1 MGQSNNDRITA
12 LYCRLSRDDEQL
24 GESNSITNQKS
35 ILSKYAENNNFTNL
49 QFFVD
54 DGYSGTSFTRP
65 AFMEIMELAEQ
76 GKIGTII
83 VKDHSRL
90 GRNRLIVGQL
100 LEEDFVRLNVRY
112 IAIMDNIDTDKGLN
126 DFLPI
131 QDWFNEMHAKN
142 TSQKVRAVFKNKG
155 NSGIPLTTF
164 LPFGYIKDSNN
175 KDKWLVD
182 EPAAE
187 IVRKIYNLCIQ
198 GYGTSQIARKLKEDG
213 IMTPTEYYHSLGR
226 KSPTKVQE
234 VKNFWNADTIKN
246 ILDRQEYIGDT
257 INFRSTQ
264 RSFKDH
270 TKIDLPKEEWKIFKN
285 HHEPIIDEET
295 WNTVQRIRNNKRRPT
310 KTGKQS
316 IFSGHLFCKDCGA
329 KLYYCTANNF
339 TADKDFYRCSNYKNN
354 STNACTSH
362 NIRDIVLKEIVLEQ
376 VQQVVS
382 YIHNFEWLFIKEKQ
396 NASIE
401 EQKAQIARNKKQLT
415 QYQQRLKEIDNLIQ
429 HIYEDNVS
437 GKITDEMFSNFS
449 TNYMNEQKDLKE
461 KIEILSKD
469 ISNNEQKEIAITSF
483 VDKVNKYT
491 EIKELTP
498 EIINELID
506 KILVHQQTKIDGKKF
521 QQIDIYYSGV
531 GIISVSANEYDFEKE
546 FQNILKDKIKTA

>member
-1 MGQSNNDRITA
+1 MMA
-12 LYCRLSRDDEQL
+12 
-24 GESNSITNQKS
+24 
-35 ILSKYAENNNFTNL
+35 
-49 QFFVD
+49 
-54 DGYSGTSFTRP
+54 
-65 AFMEIMELAEQ
+65 
-76 GKIGTII
+76 
-83 VKDHSRL
+83 
-90 GRNRLIVGQL
+90 
-100 LEEDFVRLNVRY
+100 
-112 IAIMDNIDTDKGLN
+112 
-126 DFLPI
+126 I

-155 NSGIPLTTF
+155 NSDIPLTTF
-164 LPFGYIKDSNN
+164 LPYGYIKDPNN

-187 IVRKIYNLCIQ
+187 VVKKIYNLCIQ
-198 GYGTSQIARKLKEDG
+198 SYGTTQIARKLKEDG
-213 IMTPTEYYHSLGR
+213 IMTPTEYYQSLGR

-234 VKNFWNADTIKN
+234 VKNFWNADTVKN

-257 INFRSTQ
+257 VNFRSTQ

-270 TKIDLPKEEWKIFKN
+270 TKIDLPKEKWKIFKN

-362 NIRDIVLKEIVLEQ
+362 NIRDIVLREIVLEQ
-376 VQQVVS
+376 VQQVIS

-401 EQKAQIARNKKQLT
+401 EQK
-415 QYQQRLKEIDNLIQ
+415 
-429 HIYEDNVS
+429 
-437 GKITDEMFSNFS
+437 
-449 TNYMNEQKDLKE
+449 
-461 KIEILSKD
+461 
-469 ISNNEQKEIAITSF
+469 EIAITSF
-483 VDKVNKYT
+483 VDKVKKYT

-506 KILVHQQTKIDGKKF
+506 KILVHQQTKIDGKKY

-531 GIISVSANEYDFEKE
+531 GIISVSTNEYDFERE
-546 FQNILKDKIKTA
+546 FQNMLKNKIKTA

>member
-35 ILSKYAENNNFTNL
+35 ILSKYAENNNFKNIK
-49 QFFVD
+49 FFVD

-76 GKIGTII
+76 GQIGTII

-164 LPFGYIKDSNN
+164 LPYGYIKDPNN

-187 IVRKIYNLCIQ
+187 VVRKIYNLCIQ
-198 GYGTSQIARKLKEDG
+198 GYGTTQIARKLKEDG
-213 IMTPTEYYHSLGR
+213 IMTPTEYYRSLGR

-234 VKNFWNADTIKN
+234 VKNFWNADTVNN

-257 INFRSTQ
+257 VNFRSTQ
-264 RSFKDH
+264 RSFKDIPKLICQKKNGKYL
-270 TKIDLPKEEWKIFKN
+270 KI
-285 HHEPIIDEET
+285 
-295 WNTVQRIRNNKRRPT
+295 
-310 KTGKQS
+310 
-316 IFSGHLFCKDCGA
+316 
-329 KLYYCTANNF
+329 
-339 TADKDFYRCSNYKNN
+339 
-354 STNACTSH
+354 
-362 NIRDIVLKEIVLEQ
+362 
-376 VQQVVS
+376 
-382 YIHNFEWLFIKEKQ
+382 
-396 NASIE
+396 
-401 EQKAQIARNKKQLT
+401 
-415 QYQQRLKEIDNLIQ
+415 
-429 HIYEDNVS
+429 
-437 GKITDEMFSNFS
+437 
-449 TNYMNEQKDLKE
+449 
-461 KIEILSKD
+461 
-469 ISNNEQKEIAITSF
+469 ITS
-483 VDKVNKYT
+483 
-491 EIKELTP
+491 
-498 EIINELID
+498 
-506 KILVHQQTKIDGKKF
+506 Q
-521 QQIDIYYSGV
+521 
-531 GIISVSANEYDFEKE
+531 
-546 FQNILKDKIKTA
+546 